1 MPKAEQV
8 LFVSALFVEKIG
20 TVVTVLKAVL
30 FRKMTPA
37 WILKV
42 VLPESIATLFPIAD
56 NL

>member
-1 MPKAEQV
+1 MPKVEQV
-8 LFVSALFVEKIG
+8 LFVSVLFAEKIG
-20 TVVTVLKAVL
+20 TVVTVLKVVL

-42 VLPESIATLFPIAD
+42 VLPESIATLFPIVD